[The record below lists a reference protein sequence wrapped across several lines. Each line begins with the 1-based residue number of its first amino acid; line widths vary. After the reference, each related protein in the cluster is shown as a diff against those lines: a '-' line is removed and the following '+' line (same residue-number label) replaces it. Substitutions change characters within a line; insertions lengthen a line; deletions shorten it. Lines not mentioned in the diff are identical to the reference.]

1 MPNFDSGVSGFIKG
15 FCMIEVNFPIDS
27 KGRADVCC
35 EQCPYYG
42 RTSRTCQLNKQTVN
56 YPEKY
61 IGAACPLEF
70 TGEIKEDT

>member
-15 FCMIEVNFPIDS
+15 YHTVEVNFPIDS

-42 RTSRTCQLNKQTVN
+42 RTSSTCQLNKQIIH
-56 YPEKY
+56 YPNKLGY
-61 IGAACPLEF
+61 YCPL
-70 TGEIKEDT
+70 EIKEDKEDV